1 MGLSAHHYKRF
12 NVSCIKWNQETIFPN
27 GLKFDFLNS
36 ADLPQYVALGE
47 KNISAK
53 CTNVNVFSFS
63 KMSSKYIKVMNN
75 AL

>member
-1 MGLSAHHYKRF
+1 MLL
-12 NVSCIKWNQETIFPN
+12 W
-27 GLKFDFLNS
+27 
-36 ADLPQYVALGE
+36 GE